1 MDWQQGM
8 FRVTLEEL
16 EASTGRG
23 LVEDTEGVGGSGA
36 AGAAFVDVVLMFEFF
51 VFGIVCSS

>member
-16 EASTGRG
+16 EALAGRG
-23 LVEDTEGVGGSGA
+23 LEKDMEGVGGSGA

-51 VFGIVCSS
+51 CL